1 VIILSFADDRNGE
14 RRRKSDGTI
23 DRDDA
28 LPQRSRKKKRAEPTQ
43 LGDALRS
50 IYDRTLNE
58 DIPPEMLDLLGRL
71 G

>member
-1 VIILSFADDRNGE
+1 MSFADDRNGD

-23 DRDDA
+23 DRDEA
-28 LPQRSRKKKRAEPTQ
+28 LDQRSKKKKRAEPTQ